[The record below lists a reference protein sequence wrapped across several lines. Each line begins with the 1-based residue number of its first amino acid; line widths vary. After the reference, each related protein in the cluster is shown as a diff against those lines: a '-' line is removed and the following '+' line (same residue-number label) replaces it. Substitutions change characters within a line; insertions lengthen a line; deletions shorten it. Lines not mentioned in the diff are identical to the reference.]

1 MRQSF
6 EKSNLATVFPDSTHL
21 EINDDE
27 MGRNTIDDL
36 GTSWFVWLVAATASI
51 AGSLFGYDTGIIS
64 AVLVYLNNDL
74 NNRPV
79 SSGEKELITSLCSG
93 GAFIGAIIAGLT
105 ADQVSRPRK
114 YSPISKRHLLTV
126 LQFGR
131 KVAIYVGCALFTI
144 GAILQAA
151 AYTIAQMSVGRLIV
165 GFGVGSA
172 AMVVPLY
179 IAEIAPTKVRGR
191 LIGLNNMSITGGQ
204 GKYIPLSYLSAS
216 SLRLSTLSRQLWPG
230 SRLRT
235 CPTWLAVHGRSWGSS
250 GYPSGLFVAI
260 LSGKFLQPIQIISSK
275 QHH

>member
-105 ADQVSRPRK
+105 ADQVSRLRK
-114 YSPISKRHLLTV
+114 CS
-126 LQFGR
+126 
-131 KVAIYVGCALFTI
+131 
-144 GAILQAA
+144 
-151 AYTIAQMSVGRLIV
+151 
-165 GFGVGSA
+165 
-172 AMVVPLY
+172 
-179 IAEIAPTKVRGR
+179 
-191 LIGLNNMSITGGQ
+191 
-204 GKYIPLSYLSAS
+204 
-216 SLRLSTLSRQLWPG
+216 
-230 SRLRT
+230 
-235 CPTWLAVHGRSWGSS
+235 
-250 GYPSGLFVAI
+250 
-260 LSGKFLQPIQIISSK
+260 
-275 QHH
+275 QHHNDTC

>member
-1 MRQSF
+1 MASRDHVAYEQGLQEKAQKFQHLEARGDRRESLTRASFDRRHSAVAAGSGPGSRRGSIRQSF

-79 SSGEKELITSLCSG
+79 SSSEKELITSLCSG

-105 ADQVSRPRK
+105 AD
-114 YSPISKRHLLTV
+114 
-126 LQFGR
+126 QFGR

-204 GKYIPLSYLSAS
+204 G
-216 SLRLSTLSRQLWPG
+216 
-230 SRLRT
+230 
-235 CPTWLAVHGRSWGSS
+235 
-250 GYPSGLFVAI
+250 
-260 LSGKFLQPIQIISSK
+260 
-275 QHH
+275 